1 MTPPVHR
8 ADPSTSPRPRRGS
21 LPTKRTALMWLNVPL
36 HATSEHS
43 RSNRSFLNVHFAAV
57 TVGREASTTTR
68 PNSPTER
75 VREQRADR
83 STGGGEIDSDR
94 RRELQHKREKKWETD
109 SAEITARYPNWK
121 RRKEKIIKQAPLVSP
136 LLDSPA
142 GVTLLKFPLVSP
154 NKLLTRKQFVKER
167 DYGELQEA
175 CVLVCVFIRVC
186 KCTAP

>member
-1 MTPPVHR
+1 MIKRPPACYFWALAFKSQFSKCAFCCSDGGERSFDNYEAKQPNGESQR
-8 ADPSTSPRPRRGS
+8 AASRQVDRGKRNW
-21 LPTKRTALMWLNVPL
+21 LRQEERTA
-36 HATSEHS
+36 TQK
-43 RSNRSFLNVHFAAV
+43 
-57 TVGREASTTTR
+57 G
-68 PNSPTER
+68 
-75 VREQRADR
+75 
-83 STGGGEIDSDR
+83 
-94 RRELQHKREKKWETD
+94 KKWETD

-154 NKLLTRKQFVKER
+154 NKLLTRRQFVKER